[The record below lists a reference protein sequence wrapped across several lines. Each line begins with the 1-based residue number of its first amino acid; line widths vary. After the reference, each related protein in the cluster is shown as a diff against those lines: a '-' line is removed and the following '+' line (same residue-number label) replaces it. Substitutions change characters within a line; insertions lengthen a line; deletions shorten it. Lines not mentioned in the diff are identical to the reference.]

1 MSDQATHNPRVSI
14 GMPVYNGSRYLRAA
28 MDSLL
33 GQTFTD
39 FELIVSD
46 NASSDD
52 SASIVQEYMQ
62 HDPRIVFV
70 RQPTNL
76 GAARNFNFVA
86 EHARGEFF
94 KWAAADDI
102 CAPTFLARCVE
113 VLDADSSVISCHTRT
128 RKIDEHGEELTH
140 LDDPTDGGLPTAWFQ
155 GAANGHRRPDA
166 SSPYPSRRFA
176 DVLLYSGWA
185 ARSYCVFRTS
195 ELLKTSLLL
204 PYYGSEKTTMAQL
217 ALRGRFH
224 DVPETLF
231 FQRVHDGAS
240 SRLKTSAGQQQ
251 YIAGRQTG
259 RQSPRLQ
266 LVRDYLGA
274 ITEAPISL
282 SEKCRCYAWLVRYFL
297 QMHKWPQ
304 VLYSAVSGRGIGSP
318 TKPARSTQHTAASR
332 ATATTCE

>member
-1 MSDQATHNPRVSI
+1 MPNQATNTPRVSI
-14 GMPVYNGSRYLRAA
+14 GLPVYNGSRFLRAA

-52 SASIVQEYMQ
+52 SAAIVQEYMQ
-62 HDPRIVFV
+62 HDARIVFV

-76 GAARNFNFVA
+76 GAARNFNYVA
-86 EHARGEFF
+86 EHARGEYF
-94 KWAAADDI
+94 KWAASDDV

-113 VLDADSSVISCHTRT
+113 VLDADPTVICCHTRT
-128 RKIDEHGEELTH
+128 RKIDEHGESLMD
-140 LDDPTDGGLPTAWFQ
+140 LDDPTDGGLPTAWFLN
-155 GAANGHRRPDA
+155 ARNGHRRPDA

-176 DVLLYSGWA
+176 DVLLFSGWA
-185 ARSYCVFRTS
+185 ARSYCVFRTV
-195 ELLKTSLLL
+195 ELRKTSLLL
-204 PYYGSEKTTMAQL
+204 PYYGSEKTTMAEL

-251 YIAGRQTG
+251 YIAGRPTG

-266 LVRDYLGA
+266 LVRDYLRA
-274 ITEAPISL
+274 ISASPISV

-297 QMHKWPQ
+297 QMHKWPH
-304 VLYSAVSGRGIGSP
+304 VLFAAVSGRGIGSEVKH
-318 TKPARSTQHTAASR
+318 TRALRKPATSPAA
-332 ATATTCE
+332 ATTWE